1 MELRHH
7 PLMTHMGTRSWPPVW
22 TGAKRIIERSEIG
35 MLMQVTRRNETQ
47 NRCFLLMKH
56 QNELY
61 MGCLM
66 VDDPSLC
73 KQIFRLLQSYI
84 GFSIAEIGGIDLRHT
99 L

>member
-22 TGAKRIIERSEIG
+22 TGAKRVIERSEVGI
-35 MLMQVTRRNETQ
+35 LIQVTRRDDTA

-66 VDDPSLC
+66 LADTSFV
-73 KQIFRLLQSYI
+73 KQISHLLQSYI
-84 GFSIAEIGGIDLRHT
+84 GYSIKEIGDIDLSHT